1 MESSDV
7 LTVSHWVAIGA
18 WLVLACVPVA
28 VALATWLRRRYVR
41 AVVRLQNEAERQEDA
56 QSAAAP
62 VPGAPPPRPLQ
73 IRRDDGAAAAGAIAA
88 AAPEVI
94 RLRKR
99 VLRAQTW
106 CGVGLWLWLLY
117 ALTLVTDNATGSA
130 SGSSAAPAPVAAAGA
145 GSADVSLPIA
155 AGIVLVLLLVVA
167 GPPLAATLL
176 QRGVSRQAMLWGLAS
191 MFGVVVAAAFF
202 SRLRGDSMEM
212 LLGLGLFVFSIAAI
226 GMLLGAFLSA
236 SLRGAAPPLM
246 ATMAATVAVLVAIAG
261 ATELGTSVFMTPD
274 DDPVKTADWV
284 AAALYLLVALAAG
297 AALGWINLQLIARRY
312 QRKEF
317 SEQQLALE
325 AYWGVVTLLMMAV
338 AGVMALEDP
347 VDDAGARAAAAMLG
361 GLVVYLVILRLWLAR
376 IVRSR
381 APLLPPMLLLRVF
394 RAPADSELF
403 MDRLLSLWRFGGPLW
418 MIGGPDLA
426 GANMEPH
433 EFFAFVRRRLGDMFL
448 RRRRDVAARLQQ
460 LDDLRDPDGRFRVNE
475 LFCLGNCWKDTVT
488 ALMCRAGLVLVDL
501 RGYEERR
508 TGMRYEIEQVI
519 NSVPLQRCV
528 VLTQAGDDEAA
539 IDALLSSAWSQ
550 MQADSP
556 NRTPGGAELRVVQL
570 KGNGMR
576 EVRRVFADLARVTR
590 AGATASHEE
599 VRRVGATP
607 VAVS

>member
-1 MESSDV
+1 
-7 LTVSHWVAIGA
+7 
-18 WLVLACVPVA
+18 
-28 VALATWLRRRYVR
+28 
-41 AVVRLQNEAERQEDA
+41 VVRLQHEAEREEYEQP
-56 QSAAAP
+56 AAVA
-62 VPGAPPPRPLQ
+62 VPGVPPPQPLR
-73 IRRDDGAAAAGAIAA
+73 IRRDDGGDAAGAIAK
-88 AAPEVI
+88 AAPEVM

-117 ALTLVTDNATGSA
+117 AMTLVTDNGKDAELGA
-130 SGSSAAPAPVAAAGA
+130 STVPTPEAASAAAAPDAP
-145 GSADVSLPIA
+145 LLIA
-155 AGIVLVLLLVVA
+155 LGIALVLLLVIV

-176 QRGVSRQAMLWGLAS
+176 QRGVSRRAMLFSLAS
-191 MFGVVVAAAFF
+191 IFGVVLAAALF
-202 SRLRGDSMEM
+202 SRLRADSMEM
-212 LLGLGLFVFSIAAI
+212 LLGLGLFVISVAAI
-226 GMLLGAFLSA
+226 GTLLGAFLST

-246 ATMAATVAVLVAIAG
+246 AAMAVTVAVLVGIAG
-261 ATELGTSVFMTPD
+261 ATELATSVFMDPD
-274 DDPVKTADWV
+274 DDPTTAGDWL
-284 AAALYLLVALAAG
+284 ATALYLLVALAAG
-297 AALGWINLQLIARRY
+297 AVLSWINLQHIARRY

-325 AYWGVVTLLMMAV
+325 AYWGVVTLLMIAV
-338 AGVMALEDP
+338 VGALGLEDA

-361 GLVVYLVILRLWLAR
+361 GLVVYLVILRFWLGR

-381 APLLPPMLLLRVF
+381 APSLPPMLLLRVF

-433 EFFAFVRRRLGDMFL
+433 EFFAFVRRRLGDLFL
-448 RRRRDVAARLQQ
+448 RRRRDVDARLQQ

-488 ALMCRAGLVLVDL
+488 ALMGRAGLVLLDL

-528 VLTQAGDDEAA
+528 VLTQAGDDEVA
-539 IDALLSSAWSQ
+539 IDAVLRSAWSQ

-556 NRTPGGAELRVVQL
+556 NRVPGGAELRVVQL

-576 EVRRVFADLARVTR
+576 EVNRVFADLARVVR
-590 AGATASHEE
+590 AGAASSHED
-599 VRRVGATP
+599 VGQTAAAPAT
-607 VAVS
+607 SSLL